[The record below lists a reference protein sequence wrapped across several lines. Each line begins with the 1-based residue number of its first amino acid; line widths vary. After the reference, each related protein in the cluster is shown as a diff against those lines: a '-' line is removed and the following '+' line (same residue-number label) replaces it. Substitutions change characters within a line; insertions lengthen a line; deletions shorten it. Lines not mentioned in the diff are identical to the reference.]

1 MTILE
6 AARIVAVMLSPMVP
20 GVSGKVYQK
29 KKISRQ
35 KIKINTNTHIQVY
48 QQLGCTE
55 AAYLEICCAE
65 AAYLEVSRD
74 P

>member
-29 KKISRQ
+29 KKRSPAKKKTLIL
-35 KIKINTNTHIQVY
+35 IHIYTGVP
-48 QQLGCTE
+48 G
-55 AAYLEICCAE
+55 AGCAE
-65 AAYLEVSRD
+65 VSAYLEVSEGS
-74 P
+74 PATKKY